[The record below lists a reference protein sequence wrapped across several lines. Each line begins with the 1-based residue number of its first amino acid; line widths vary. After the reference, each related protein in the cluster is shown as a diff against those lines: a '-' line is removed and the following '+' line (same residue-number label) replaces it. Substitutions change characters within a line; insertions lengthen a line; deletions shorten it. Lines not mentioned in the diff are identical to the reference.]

1 MQQPEIF
8 ARWNRRIQPCEG
20 QSPVLNLR
28 FIWVTW
34 LYMVRYMVIP
44 CYTFN
49 LWGVASCSNHFLQR
63 WPMAQTELMAPRAPR
78 TLELCSLAGAAML
91 EADAT
96 VLHRQIEEHLGI
108 PAECQVWLNQL
119 GERLSH
125 TNLDMDQVTHM
136 TVLHKGEPLKPL
148 PECFEMKLV
157 STRRGTKAFCSTMF
171 PLVYLLRGNVKDN
184 TMILEPWRK
193 NDHDTILYDMN
204 KMTMTREKRHYL
216 CPTKKITTPLES
228 NPLVEFMA
236 QWRGHYLDPATPR
249 FWQPP
254 GFSEARTISAPVMK
268 TSRHRDLQTVPN
280 YAAVPGWF
288 VSPCEGCEEIV
299 TDIEIDGKRICRML
313 LKDGELLRLAVLEP
327 RLTPKHEDIEEYKV
341 QVRDAADESG
351 QAYTVSDDD

>member
-78 TLELCSLAGAAML
+78 TLEVCSLAGAAML

-119 GERLSH
+119 GEA
-125 TNLDMDQVTHM
+125 QQ
-136 TVLHKGEPLKPL
+136 
-148 PECFEMKLV
+148 
-157 STRRGTKAFCSTMF
+157 
-171 PLVYLLRGNVKDN
+171 
-184 TMILEPWRK
+184 
-193 NDHDTILYDMN
+193 
-204 KMTMTREKRHYL
+204 EK
-216 CPTKKITTPLES
+216 TT
-228 NPLVEFMA
+228 F
-236 QWRGHYLDPATPR
+236 
-249 FWQPP
+249 F
-254 GFSEARTISAPVMK
+254 
-268 TSRHRDLQTVPN
+268 
-280 YAAVPGWF
+280 
-288 VSPCEGCEEIV
+288 
-299 TDIEIDGKRICRML
+299 
-313 LKDGELLRLAVLEP
+313 
-327 RLTPKHEDIEEYKV
+327 
-341 QVRDAADESG
+341 
-351 QAYTVSDDD
+351 